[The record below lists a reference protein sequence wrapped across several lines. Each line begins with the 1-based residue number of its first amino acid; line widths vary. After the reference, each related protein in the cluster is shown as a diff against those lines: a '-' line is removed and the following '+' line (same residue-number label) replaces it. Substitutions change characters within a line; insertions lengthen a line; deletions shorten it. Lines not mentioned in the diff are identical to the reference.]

1 MFKIR
6 CSQYWPTQ
14 IGLPVT
20 HGPFT
25 VITERE
31 DITVDYTTRMIT
43 VKKNVSHY
51 VCLTDQVH
59 VCVGEVLSLSLCV
72 CVCMYV

>member
-43 VKKNVSHY
+43 VKKNVSIGSFFN
-51 VCLTDQVH
+51 CFLRLK
-59 VCVGEVLSLSLCV
+59 CSVLL
-72 CVCMYV
+72 